1 MKLYFAPGAC
11 SLADHIAL
19 NEAEI
24 AHERVRVD
32 LRTHKTEDDRDYTA
46 INPKGYVPALELDD
60 GQILTENIAILIY
73 IAETSGRMLPASGM
87 ERYRA
92 LEMLAFISTELHK
105 NFKAFHNP
113 VSSEAEKEEAGAV
126 LAKRFAYVGEKLNG
140 NRFLLGQLI
149 TVADCYLFVMLLWA
163 RKFAVEVQPSLQAYF
178 DRMRDRPAILQ
189 ALKEEGI
196 A

>member
-24 AHERVRVD
+24 AHDRIKVD
-32 LRTHKTEDDRDYTA
+32 LKAHQTEDGRDYYA
-46 INPKGYVPALELDD
+46 VNPKGYVPALELDD

-73 IAETSGRMLPASGM
+73 IAETVGRMLPARGI

-105 NFKAFHNP
+105 NYKAFYNP
-113 VSSEAEKEEAGAV
+113 VASDAEKDEAHAT
-126 LAKRFAYVGEKLNG
+126 LAKRFAFVGEKLNG
-140 NRFLLGQLI
+140 NRFLLGDLI
-149 TVADCYLFVMLLWA
+149 SVADCYLFVMLLWA
-163 RKFAVEVQPSLQAYF
+163 RKFEVELPPSLLSYF
-178 DRMRDRPAILQ
+178 DRMRDRPSILKS
-189 ALKEEGI
+189 LKEEGLS
-196 A
+196 